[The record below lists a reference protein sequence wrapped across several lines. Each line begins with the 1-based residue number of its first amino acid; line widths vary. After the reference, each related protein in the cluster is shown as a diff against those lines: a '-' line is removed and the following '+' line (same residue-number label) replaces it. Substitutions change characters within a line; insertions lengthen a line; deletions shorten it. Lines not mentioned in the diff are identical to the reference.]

1 MEQSQGSETRAIE
14 KKKVIFRTY
23 QVIWYVLG
31 VMETLLLFR
40 FIFKLLGAN
49 PGTPFVRFLYS
60 ISGIFLTP
68 FRAIFPTTTVEGSI
82 FEGSTLVA
90 MAIYVV
96 IAYGI
101 VHLFQL
107 VKPVKSDEVER
118 VVDNP

>member
-1 MEQSQGSETRAIE
+1 MLQSETSESRAIE

-31 VMETLLLFR
+31 VIETLLLFR

-49 PGTPFVRFLYS
+49 PGTPFVRFLYT
-60 ISGIFLTP
+60 ISGSVLAP
-68 FRAIFPTTTVEGSI
+68 FKAIFPTTTVEGSI

-90 MAIYVV
+90 IAIYVV

-107 VKPVKSDEVER
+107 VKPVKKDEVEQ
-118 VVDNP
+118 VVDNL